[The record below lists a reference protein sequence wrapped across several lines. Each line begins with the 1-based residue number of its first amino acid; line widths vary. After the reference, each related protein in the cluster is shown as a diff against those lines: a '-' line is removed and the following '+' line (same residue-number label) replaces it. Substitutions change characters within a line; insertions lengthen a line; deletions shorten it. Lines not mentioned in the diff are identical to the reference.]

1 LQFFFGGPKVR
12 NKIQWLSKLPS
23 TRERVEV
30 VEAVSARVTVGEL
43 GVDQALADRG
53 SGDRFIVRALLLGLL
68 ADHGNRLV
76 VVDGE
81 DAPVLAAQLP
91 AAAIALNGAG

>member
-1 LQFFFGGPKVR
+1 LHLFLGGPKVR

-68 ADHGNRLV
+68 ADHADRLV